1 MVLQRM
7 VAKLRQH
14 DWGSVAIELMV
25 VVIGVFIGIQA
36 SNWNDE
42 RDEDRRAAVFSE
54 RLRQDLKEE
63 AWGYEMQIGY
73 YTDVAS
79 YARQAAD
86 ALSGKRALPDQD
98 LLVAAYRATQYN
110 GNIRRRA
117 TYDELTSTGEMG
129 LIHDTAL
136 RDLAMRVYTAPLFDD
151 IDKEGKGS
159 EYRHWFRLNLPHD
172 AQQRLSD
179 VCGDRPTRVGSYEDI
194 DTTIGY
200 PCTTGLAPDVL
211 AALVAKLRAD
221 PAALPLLRLRLADI
235 ETNLSNLAIYNKDLR
250 DGLARLA
257 GRSVPQ

>member
-1 MVLQRM
+1 MILRHI
-7 VAKLRQH
+7 ADKLRRH

-25 VVIGVFIGIQA
+25 VMIGVFIGVQA

-42 RDEDRRAAVFSE
+42 REQNRRGGVFSE

-73 YTDVAS
+73 YSDVAAD
-79 YARQAAD
+79 ARRAAD
-86 ALSGKRALPDQD
+86 ALSGKRPLSDAD

-117 TYDELTSTGEMG
+117 TYDELTSTGEIG
-129 LIHDTAL
+129 LIHDMAL

-151 IDKEGKGS
+151 IDNEGRGS

-172 AQQRLSD
+172 VQQRLSD
-179 VCGDRPTRVGSYEDI
+179 ACGDKRVRVGHYEDI
-194 DTTIGY
+194 DATIDY
-200 PCTTGLAPDVL
+200 DCSPGLAPDPL
-211 AALVAKLRAD
+211 ASAAALLRND
-221 PAALPLLRLRLADI
+221 PAVLPLLRLRLADVD
-235 ETNLSNLAIYNKDLR
+235 TNLANLVTYNKDLR

-257 GRSVPQ
+257 GRPIPR